1 MTRPKQNG
9 RKLIGQKETGPIRT
23 TFMELI
29 EVLTNLTRDDALVL
43 AAVRNIF
50 GTYRVRF
57 AHTMAPVRLVSAQG
71 STMRNTNHR
80 AQRVPT
86 WA

>member
-1 MTRPKQNG
+1 MRHKQNG
-9 RKLIGQKETGPIRT
+9 KQVMSREKNGPIRT

-29 EVLTNLTRDDALVL
+29 GELTNLTRDDALVL
-43 AAVRNIF
+43 AAVRSIL
-50 GTYRVRF
+50 GTYRVRLT
-57 AHTMAPVRLVSAQG
+57 HTMVPVRLVSAQG
-71 STMRNTNHR
+71 SITRNTNHR

>member
-1 MTRPKQNG
+1 MRHKQNDKQVMS
-9 RKLIGQKETGPIRT
+9 REKNGPIRT

-29 EVLTNLTRDDALVL
+29 EELTNLTRDDALVL

-57 AHTMAPVRLVSAQG
+57 VHTMAPVRLVSAQG
-71 STMRNTNHR
+71 SITRNRHQWG
-80 AQRVPT
+80 QRLPS